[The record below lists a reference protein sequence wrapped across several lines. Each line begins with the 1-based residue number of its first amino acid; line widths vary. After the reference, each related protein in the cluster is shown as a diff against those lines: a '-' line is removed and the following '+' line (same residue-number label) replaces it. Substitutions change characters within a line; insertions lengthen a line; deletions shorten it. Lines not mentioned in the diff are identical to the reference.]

1 MIKEVVFIHLFG
13 GGSHP
18 LLSILTVN
26 SGLCQIN
33 LYNKGFHEGLGE
45 EEREWEL
52 WWTLSKFIAVLILH
66 CASEWALS

>member
-1 MIKEVVFIHLFG
+1 MKIRLNTLHIFYLKIAPIFSFDNTHMIKEVVFIHLFS

-45 EEREWEL
+45 EERE
-52 WWTLSKFIAVLILH
+52 
-66 CASEWALS
+66 